1 MAETSLRAN
10 MQKNKTRSLV
20 LLLIL
25 TAVQSFVV
33 AQITPPTIHS
43 EWEAS
48 FFGGFASASD
58 QTSLTPVEGQSSA
71 RPVGL
76 DYKNGYLLGLRIT
89 QNLGE
94 YLGAEL
100 EYSFADQPLDF
111 VNLRPSLPTL
121 DVKHNIHSIIYSI
134 LVYPFD
140 RSGRLRPFGTVG
152 GGTSFFYIGKDSKNK
167 AAGEGIVLKDRW
179 KFAFSFGGGVKYL
192 LTNKLGVRVDVR
204 DQITGVPNYGLP
216 DTSPVLPGGEIGAAF
231 RADGRIHNWML
242 NVGLNYYWNTR

>member
-1 MAETSLRAN
+1 MTGPYLRID
-10 MQKNKTRSLV
+10 MQKYICRII
-20 LLLIL
+20 LLIL
-25 TAVQSFVV
+25 ILTGVHSFAA
-33 AQITPPTIHS
+33 AQAAQTPKHS

-71 RPVGL
+71 RSVGL
-76 DYKNGYLLGLRIT
+76 DYKNGYLLGMRIT
-89 QNLGE
+89 QNLGD

-100 EYSFADQPLDF
+100 EYSYADQPLDF

-121 DVKHNIHSIIYSI
+121 DVKHKIHSVIYSI
-134 LVYPFD
+134 LVYPFP
-140 RSGRLRPFGTVG
+140 RSKRLRPYGTIG

-167 AAGEGIVLKDRW
+167 AAAEGIVLKDRW

-192 LTNKLGVRVDVR
+192 LTQKLGVRVDVR

-216 DTSPVLPGGEIGAAF
+216 DTSPILPGGEIGAAF
-231 RADGRIHNWML
+231 RADGRVHNWML
-242 NVGLNYYWNTR
+242 NVGLNYCWGGR

>member
-1 MAETSLRAN
+1 
-10 MQKNKTRSLV
+10 MQKHSSRYVV

-25 TAVQSFVV
+25 SALPAFAA
-33 AQITPPTIHS
+33 AQAAPPKHHS

-58 QTSLTPVEGQSSA
+58 QSSLTPVEGESAA

-76 DYKNGYLLGLRIT
+76 DYKNGYLVGTRIT

-94 YLGAEL
+94 NLGAEL

-111 VNLRPSLPTL
+111 KNLRPTLPNL
-121 DVKHNIHSIIYSI
+121 GVKHNIHSIVYSI

-140 RSGRLRPFGTVG
+140 RSKRIRPFGIVG
-152 GGTSFFYIGKDSKNK
+152 GGTSFFYIGKDSKNV
-167 AAGEGIVLKDRW
+167 AAAQGIVLKDRW

-192 LTNKLGVRVDVR
+192 LTNKLGLRVDLR
-204 DQITGVPNYGLP
+204 DQISGVPNYGLP
-216 DTSPVLPGGEIGAAF
+216 DTSPVLPGGQIGAGF
-231 RADGRIHNWML
+231 RADGRVHNWIL
-242 NVGLNYYWNTR
+242 NVGLNYYWNPK